1 MADLLSAAQRRA
13 ILESDAETGRL
24 GARVPT
30 CEALARLG
38 LAVRY
43 GRVGGY
49 YLTPEGL
56 RVRGVLDRIG
66 PEAVTVRRE
75 PAEAPTPAPAATTP
89 APTPAPA
96 ATGFTADDGTGPPSP
111 TPPRRAAEVA
121 TAWSGLLEIRR
132 VLQDGDTS
140 RPAPWERER
149 LVHSIALALEAA
161 GHPPSTGYSVSPA
174 AAQPGVAEVAWHGT
188 GAPEALAA
196 CQQVLERYGWQCT
209 LHRDRHG
216 RSFLL
221 VSPRRA

>member
-43 GRVGGY
+43 GRVGGF

-66 PEAVTVRRE
+66 PE
-75 PAEAPTPAPAATTP
+75 PAEARPAAPASTPTPAL
-89 APTPAPA
+89 APA
-96 ATGFTADDGTGPPSP
+96 AAGFTADDGTGPASP
-111 TPPRRAAEVA
+111 APPGRAAEVA
-121 TAWSGLLEIRR
+121 AAWSGLLEIRR

-149 LVHSIALALEAA
+149 LVHSVALALEAA

-174 AAQPGVAEVAWHGT
+174 AAQSGVAEVAWRGT

-216 RSFLL
+216 SSFLL
-221 VSPRRA
+221 VSPRRT

>member
-1 MADLLSAAQRRA
+1 MADALSGAQRRA
-13 ILESDAETGRL
+13 ILESDAGTGRL

-56 RVRGVLDRIG
+56 RVRGVLARVGPG
-66 PEAVTVRRE
+66 PEPGPE
-75 PAEAPTPAPAATTP
+75 SPAAAPVPAAPAA
-89 APTPAPA
+89 
-96 ATGFTADDGTGPPSP
+96 GFEADDGTGAPGPAS
-111 TPPRRAAEVA
+111 PRRAAEVA

-132 VLQDGDTS
+132 VLQDGDVT

-149 LVHSIALALEAA
+149 PVHAVALALEAA
-161 GHPPSTGYSVSPA
+161 GHSPASGASDASGYSVSPA
-174 AAQPGVAEVAWHGT
+174 AQQKGVVEVAWRGSEPVASLT
-188 GAPEALAA
+188 A
-196 CQQVLERYGWQCT
+196 CQRLLEQYGWQCT

-216 RSFLL
+216 RSFVLA
-221 VSPRRA
+221 SPRRA

>member
-1 MADLLSAAQRRA
+1 MADALSGAQRRA
-13 ILESDAETGRL
+13 ILESDDGTGRL

-56 RVRGVLDRIG
+56 RVRGVLARVG
-66 PEAVTVRRE
+66 PDPE
-75 PAEAPTPAPAATTP
+75 PTAAAPASAPAAP
-89 APTPAPA
+89 
-96 ATGFTADDGTGPPSP
+96 ATGFAADDGTGVPSP
-111 TPPRRAAEVA
+111 GAASPRRAAEVA

-132 VLQDGDTS
+132 VLQDGDVT

-149 LVHSIALALEAA
+149 PVHAVALALEAA
-161 GHPPSTGYSVSPA
+161 GHSPATGYTVSPA
-174 AAQPGVAEVAWHGT
+174 AQQKGLVEVAWRGSDPVASLT
-188 GAPEALAA
+188 A
-196 CQQVLERYGWQCT
+196 CQGLLEQYGWQCT

-216 RSFLL
+216 RSFVLA
-221 VSPRRA
+221 SPRRA

>member
-1 MADLLSAAQRRA
+1 MADALSGAQRRA
-13 ILESDAETGRL
+13 ILESDAGTGRL

-56 RVRGVLDRIG
+56 RMRGVLARVG
-66 PEAVTVRRE
+66 PEPE
-75 PAEAPTPAPAATTP
+75 PPVAAQAQAPAA
-89 APTPAPA
+89 PA
-96 ATGFTADDGTGPPSP
+96 AGFTADDGAGAPGPGPAS
-111 TPPRRAAEVA
+111 PRRAAEVA

-132 VLQDGDTS
+132 VLQDGDVT

-149 LVHSIALALEAA
+149 PVHAVALALEAA
-161 GHPPSTGYSVSPA
+161 GHSPATGAGGYTVSPA
-174 AAQPGVAEVAWHGT
+174 AQQKGLVEVAWRGSDPL
-188 GAPEALAA
+188 ASLAA
-196 CQQVLERYGWQCT
+196 CQRLLEQYGWQCT

-216 RSFLL
+216 RSFVLA
-221 VSPRRA
+221 SPRRA

>member
-56 RVRGVLDRIG
+56 RVRGVLERVG
-66 PEAVTVRRE
+66 PEAAEVRS
-75 PAEAPTPAPAATTP
+75 P
-89 APTPAPA
+89 APTATAPPAPA
-96 ATGFTADDGTGPPSP
+96 ATGFNADDGTGPPSP
-111 TPPRRAAEVA
+111 ALPGRAAEVA

-149 LVHSIALALEAA
+149 LVHAIALALEAA

-196 CQQVLERYGWQCT
+196 CQQVLERFGWQCT

>member
-43 GRVGGY
+43 GRVGGF

-66 PEAVTVRRE
+66 PE
-75 PAEAPTPAPAATTP
+75 PAEARPPAPASA
-89 APTPAPA
+89 PAPA
-96 ATGFTADDGTGPPSP
+96 LAPAAAGFTADDGTGPASP
-111 TPPRRAAEVA
+111 APPGRAAEVGA
-121 TAWSGLLEIRR
+121 AWSGLLEIRR
-132 VLQDGDTS
+132 VLQDGDTA

-174 AAQPGVAEVAWHGT
+174 AAQPGVAEVAWRGT

>member
-1 MADLLSAAQRRA
+1 MADVLSAAQRRA
-13 ILESDAETGRL
+13 ILESDPGTGRL
-24 GARVPT
+24 GARLPT

-43 GRVGGY
+43 GRVGDH

-56 RVRGVLDRIG
+56 RVRGALARLG
-66 PEAVTVRRE
+66 PG
-75 PAEAPTPAPAATTP
+75 PATAPPPAAAPAPAAPSATTTP
-89 APTPAPA
+89 APPAPS
-96 ATGFTADDGTGPPSP
+96 GFTADDGTGPPSP
-111 TPPRRAAEVA
+111 AAPGRPAEV
-121 TAWSGLLEIRR
+121 TAAWAGLLEIRR

-149 LVHSIALALEAA
+149 LVHAVSLALEAG
-161 GHPPSTGYSVSPA
+161 GHPPSSGYAVSPA
-174 AAQPGVAEVAWHGT
+174 AQQPGVAEVAWRGP

-196 CQQVLERYGWQCT
+196 CRELLERYGWQST